1 MWTASKRRS
10 RVNTDLSTQMLQMNS
25 AKLQNSVQIA
35 VFKKAH
41 EMQTDLINTLIQ
53 VSQSAPPP
61 GQGSKV
67 DKTA

>member
-1 MWTASKRRS
+1 M
-10 RVNTDLSTQMLQMNS
+10 NTDLSTQILPMHS
-25 AKLQNSVQIA
+25 SKLQNSVQIA

-41 EMQTDLINTLIQ
+41 EMQADLINSLIQ

-61 GQGSKV
+61 GQGIRV

>member
-1 MWTASKRRS
+1 M
-10 RVNTDLSTQMLQMNS
+10 NTDLSTQMLQMNS
-25 AKLQNSVQIA
+25 ATLKNSVQIA

-41 EMQTDLINTLIQ
+41 EMQTDLVNTLIQ

-61 GQGSKV
+61 GQGTRV

>member
-1 MWTASKRRS
+1 
-10 RVNTDLSTQMLQMNS
+10 VNTDLSTQVLQMNS

-41 EMQTDLINTLIQ
+41 EMQADLINSLIQ

-61 GQGSKV
+61 GQGTRV